1 MSLSLS
7 FTLFIQKVRCQLL
20 YKVPLIGCECAWR
33 FIYDKELGS
42 FDNESTNLDPTT
54 YVCFLYPMTL
64 ASCNLLSSPVS
75 VIPGWMPSCRSVSVL
90 DFDASSSA
98 LDSECRR

>member
-42 FDNESTNLDPTT
+42 FDNESTNLDPTI
-54 YVCFLYPMTL
+54 P
-64 ASCNLLSSPVS
+64 CNLLSSPVS

-98 LDSECRR
+98 LDSECLR